1 MSVCSSEM
9 LYLGVAVKQSLSF
22 CVPISCLIENV
33 LDRFIRIGDNFCA
46 VIDNDVQFYFVLVF
60 DQQTLI

>member
-9 LYLGVAVKQSLSF
+9 LCLGVAVKQSLSF
-22 CVPISCLIENV
+22 CVPISCLIGNA
-33 LDRFIRIGDNFCA
+33 LDRFIRIGDNFWA